1 MQLQE
6 FVDRWYFD
14 YSPNTRRRYMTAAR
28 LFAQF
33 LNANPDTKL
42 GMRRLVSA
50 DLDDV
55 LEFFKWLRSR
65 PGQDGKG
72 ESDKTLQ
79 NCYAALR
86 SIYRRFEAD
95 KLIQRNPFL
104 SAKMCIS
111 WRRKAEKRPTALIPF
126 DKVYE
131 LLDLPDGRTPDGIR
145 DRALLS
151 IMFGGGLRRSEARNL
166 RLADV
171 KVSPG
176 GKVFLDLGKTK
187 SGKIRHQP
195 LPPWAASSF
204 SALVSQRKA
213 EKAESSDFLFVFY
226 YENGKI
232 RGQISESTLYR
243 TFRDYCL
250 QLGIKAAPHAARS
263 TAASMLLERGC
274 SHEEV
279 KEFLGHGST
288 RMVCVYDRRKKG
300 VEENVGNWLDFPK
313 VANG

>member
-1 MQLQE
+1 MTLTE
-6 FVDRWYFD
+6 FIDRWYFN
-14 YSPNTRRRYMTAAR
+14 YSFNTRRRYTTAAR

-33 LNANPDTKL
+33 VNANPETRS
-42 GMRRLVSA
+42 GMVRLFRA
-50 DLDDV
+50 DLDDA
-55 LEFFKWLRSR
+55 LAFFQWLGTR

-72 ESDKTLQ
+72 ESDRTLQ

-95 KLIQRNPFL
+95 KLVSKNPFHT
-104 SAKMCIS
+104 AKMCIS
-111 WRRKAEKRPTALIPF
+111 WRCKEEKRPTALIPF

-131 LLDLPDGRTPDGIR
+131 LLELPDPRAASGIR

-166 RLADV
+166 RLGDV

-176 GKVFLDLGKTK
+176 GKVYLDLGKTK

-204 SALVSQRKA
+204 SVLVSQRKA
-213 EKAESSDFLFVFY
+213 EKAEKLDYLFVFY
-226 YENGKI
+226 YENGKV

-243 TFRDYCL
+243 TFRGYCE
-250 QLGIKAAPHAARS
+250 QLGIKAAPHAARA
-263 TAASMLLERGC
+263 TAASMLLDMGH
-274 SHEEV
+274 SHDEV

-300 VEENVGNWLDFPK
+300 VEENIGNLLDFPK
-313 VANG
+313 TANV